1 MKRKITNIVFKS
13 MEELKIKTQQIVK
26 ELLTTKFVQNLCG
39 FDYFF
44 D

>member
-1 MKRKITNIVFKS
+1 MKRKITNKVYKTI
-13 MEELKIKTQQIVK
+13 EELKIKIVQIVK
-26 ELLTTKFVQNLCG
+26 ELLTKKFIENLCG

>member
-1 MKRKITNIVFKS
+1 MKRKITNKVYKT
-13 MEELKIKTQQIVK
+13 MEELKIKIEQIVK
-26 ELLTTKFVQNLCG
+26 ELLTTKFIENLCG